1 MVALTHR
8 QERFCQQYAFHG
20 VGRWAA
26 QEAGYAHQSARQRA
40 HKLLSRGPVRARIAE
55 LRARIAT
62 AECGEREALLAKL
75 QYAYEVAMI
84 GSNPSAAIR
93 ALALQAK
100 LSGLEPARPRPPVER
115 TPVER
120 WPVSRAPIPPA
131 PAADAAMP
139 VRLPRSDTALA
150 ALFPEPMSAAFR
162 AGPMKMHRQAETA
175 ARAAGPGGGG

>member
-26 QEAGYAHQSARQRA
+26 QEAGYAHKSARQRA
-40 HKLLSRGPVRARIAE
+40 HKLLSRGPVRARVAE
-55 LRARIAT
+55 LRARIAA

-100 LSGLEPARPRPPVER
+100 LSGLEPARPRLPVER
-115 TPVER
+115 APVER
-120 WPVSRAPIPPA
+120 WPVSRAP
-131 PAADAAMP
+131 AADAAMP
-139 VRLPRSDTALA
+139 VRAPRSDTALA
-150 ALFPEPMSAAFR
+150 ALFPEPMGAAFR
-162 AGPMKMHRQAETA
+162 AGPMKMHTRAETA
-175 ARAAGPGGGG
+175 ARAAGPGDGG

>member
-26 QEAGYAHQSARQRA
+26 QEAGYAQKSARQRA
-40 HKLLSRGPVRARIAE
+40 HKLLSRGPIRARIAE

-100 LSGLEPARPRPPVER
+100 LSGLEPARPRPPER
-115 TPVER
+115 PPVER
-120 WPVSRAPIPPA
+120 WPVSPA
-131 PAADAAMP
+131 PADAAMP
-139 VRLPRSDTALA
+139 VRAPRSDTALA
-150 ALFPEPMSAAFR
+150 ALFPDLMSAASR
-162 AGPMKMHRQAETA
+162 AGLMKMHRQAETA